1 VTPNPLRLDVAIAV
15 VIAALVLIF
24 APGLAVV
31 AMIVLAAL
39 VVCAIVLLRGRLRA
53 RRAPR
58 GRARRS
64 RDSR

>member
-1 VTPNPLRLDVAIAV
+1 VTGNPLRLDVAIAV

-31 AMIVLAAL
+31 AMIVLVAL
-39 VVCAIVLLRGRLRA
+39 VVCAIALVRDRLRA
-53 RRAPR
+53 WRAPR

-64 RDSR
+64 RNSR

>member
-1 VTPNPLRLDVAIAV
+1 MTGNPLRLDVAIAV

-31 AMIVLAAL
+31 AMIVLVAL
-39 VVCAIVLLRGRLRA
+39 VVCVVVLVRDRLRGRRP
-53 RRAPR
+53 PR

-64 RDSR
+64 PPSR